1 MEIFRM
7 AAGASTLT
15 ELVSTAGETHGST
28 VIEFITPDG
37 REDIPLGEVLERAKH
52 VAGGLRA
59 LGVRPRD
66 RVTVQLSNR
75 AESMVLQF
83 AVLMLDAV
91 LAPVVPV
98 FGPREVAQVL
108 GDSRPTVYVTQRR
121 WNKFDYLAAL
131 AELPG
136 GAMPDKVV
144 VVDGAPEGYIDWS
157 QLEAA
162 EPIEPVEDVDESAVC
177 LIVYTSGSTG
187 VPKGVQHSRASI
199 FAEALDYDYRPHAD
213 SEVDVYLQ
221 GSAAGHIGGYM
232 FPIRAVLYQM
242 RTLVLDGWN
251 ASLACSLVESEKVTA
266 MVATP
271 FHLVQMLEVVE
282 QSGGDLSSMDMMM
295 IGGAP
300 VPPSLIRR
308 ADAVGLTAVRA
319 YGMSEHPTFAIGS
332 WRDPLDVR
340 AEHDGYITGANQV
353 RLVDDEGVVVPT
365 GMPGEVHVRGPEQFL
380 GYTNVPD
387 DEVFTPDG
395 WFPTGD
401 IAVQD
406 DNGIL
411 TVVDRKKNIIIRGG
425 ENLSATEIESVVAT
439 HPAVAEVAVIGV
451 PDERYGERAA
461 AYVVLNEGR
470 TLELP
475 DLLQHFL
482 DSGVAKQK
490 VPEFLHF
497 LQVLP
502 RTGTGK
508 LRKHELIRM
517 RADG

>member
-1 MEIFRM
+1 M
-7 AAGASTLT
+7 AAAASTLT
-15 ELVSTAGETHGST
+15 DLVRTADETHGST
-28 VIEFITPDG
+28 VIEFVTPDG
-37 REDIPLGEVLERAKH
+37 RQDITIGEVLERARR
-52 VAGGLRA
+52 VAGGLRE
-59 LGVRPRD
+59 LGVQPRD

-98 FGPREVAQVL
+98 FGAREVAQVL
-108 GDSRPTVYVTQRR
+108 ADAKPAVYVTQRR
-121 WNKFDYLAAL
+121 WNKFDYLATL
-131 AELPG
+131 AELPDD
-136 GAMPDKVV
+136 ALPERVV
-144 VVDGAPEGYIDWS
+144 VVDGAPDGCIDWS

-162 EPIEPVEDVDESAVC
+162 DPIEPVADVDETAAC
-177 LIVYTSGSTG
+177 LIIYTSGSTG

-199 FAEALDYDYRPHAD
+199 FAEAHDYDYRPHRD

-232 FPIRAVLYQM
+232 FPIRAVLYRM

-251 ASLACSLVESEKVTA
+251 AELACSLVEAEKVTA
-266 MVATP
+266 MVVTP

-282 QSGGDLSSMDMMM
+282 RTGGDLSSMDMMM

-300 VPPSLIRR
+300 VPPALIRR
-308 ADAVGLTAVRA
+308 ADAVGVTAVRA

-332 WRDPLDVR
+332 WRDPLDLR
-340 AEHDGYITGANQV
+340 AEHDGYVTGANEV
-353 RLVDDEGVVVPT
+353 RLVDDDGAVVPL
-365 GMPGEVHVRGPEQFL
+365 GAPGEVHVRGPEQFL

-387 DEVFTPDG
+387 ADVFTADG

-406 DNGIL
+406 ADGVL

-425 ENLSATEIESVVAT
+425 ENLSATEIETVVGT
-439 HPAVAEVAVIGV
+439 HPAVGEVAVIGV

-461 AYVVLNEGR
+461 AYVVLREGA
-470 TLELP
+470 TLDLP
-475 DLLQHFL
+475 ELLQHFV
-482 DSGVAKQK
+482 DTGVAKQK
-490 VPEFLHF
+490 APEFLHF
-497 LQVLP
+497 LTSLP

-508 LRKHELIRM
+508 LRKHELVRLRI
-517 RADG
+517 DG